1 MSKTVSILLVL
12 FLFVSMMPVAATAD
26 NSPEP
31 DGDEDGK
38 GFNWTLAFILSSIA
52 SFIIATIIAV
62 KQANK
67 RFPEEKG

>member
-1 MSKTVSILLVL
+1 MSKTVSILLFL
-12 FLFVSMMPVAATAD
+12 FLFVNMMPVAANAD
-26 NSPEP
+26 TSPEP
-31 DGDEDGK
+31 EDNGDGK

-67 RFPEEKG
+67 RFPDEKS

>member
-12 FLFVSMMPVAATAD
+12 FLFVNMMPVAANAD
-26 NSPEP
+26 TSPEP
-31 DGDEDGK
+31 EDNGDGK

-67 RFPEEKG
+67 RFPDEKS

>member
-1 MSKTVSILLVL
+1 MSKTVSILLIL
-12 FLFVSMMPVAATAD
+12 FLFVNMMPVAATVDSSPVPED
-26 NSPEP
+26 NE
-31 DGDEDGK
+31 EGK

-67 RFPEEKG
+67 RFPDEKS